1 MYVQELFPDDALDEA
16 IIPAI
21 RKAALGA
28 AAAAGIAGLST
39 GQLSTLW
46 QDKQPAQ
53 VATAVAPDAAPQ
65 SIEDLLA
72 RDGGTVVGKKEAP
85 RVWAEPATAEER
97 RAFVSKMIPIIAKV
111 NADIGKERKVIRGM
125 IAKGQKMST
134 EERAVLDGLMQRYRV
149 QGKDYNMLLT
159 HVAPVPPSL
168 ILAQAAVESGWGKS
182 RLAQAGNALF
192 GQKTTGPRSVDA
204 IEDGTRY
211 AAFDHPQQAVM
222 SYVKNLNSHPAY
234 REFREARAKGV
245 KDAGALAVFL
255 QRYSTKGKD
264 YVDMVRQIM
273 KQPEIRAADIGPKT
287 SS

>member
-39 GQLSTLW
+39 GELSTLW

-53 VATAVAPDAAPQ
+53 VTSVAPTVGPK

-72 RDGGTVVGKKEAP
+72 RDGDVTAKKEAP
-85 RVWAEPATAEER
+85 RTWAAPATAEER
-97 RAFVSKMIPIIAKV
+97 AQFVNRMMPIIKKV
-111 NADIGKERKVIRGM
+111 NADIMQERKVIKGM
-125 IAKGQKMST
+125 INKGAKMST

-159 HVAPVPPSL
+159 HVAPVPASL

-204 IEDGTRY
+204 VEDGTRY
-211 AAFDHPQQAVM
+211 AAFDHPQQAIM

-234 REFREARAKGV
+234 REFRDARAKGI
-245 KDAGALAVFL
+245 KDGAALAVYL

-264 YVDMVRQIM
+264 YVDMVKQMM
-273 KQPEIRAADIGPKT
+273 KQPEIRSVNVRA
-287 SS
+287 